1 MSDSATVDVI
11 RQAIDAAPDR
21 RLTFAQYMELALYHP
36 EVGYYSRGRGLGAG
50 GDFATSV
57 HLCANFGETIAI
69 QLAEMWQ
76 TLDRPECFDLVE
88 MGAGQGILA
97 GDVLRALRR
106 DEPGCFAA
114 VQYRIVEKSAS
125 LKRLQQKQLAEFAD
139 KTTWCELGEIGNGAI
154 VGCCLSNEL
163 LDAFPV
169 HRVSFRDGQLQE
181 IYVSYDA
188 DERFC
193 EILDMPSTPA
203 IASYFA
209 DANIDICNRNLAE
222 SASANAPRTSNV
234 RRDYPD
240 GYTTEV
246 NLAAKDWVAQI
257 SRILDRGYVLTI
269 DYGYEI
275 GRASCR
281 ERV

>member
-57 HLCANFGETIAI
+57 HLCADFGETIAI

-114 VQYRIVEKSAS
+114 VQYR
-125 LKRLQQKQLAEFAD
+125 
-139 KTTWCELGEIGNGAI
+139 
-154 VGCCLSNEL
+154 
-163 LDAFPV
+163 
-169 HRVSFRDGQLQE
+169 
-181 IYVSYDA
+181 
-188 DERFC
+188 
-193 EILDMPSTPA
+193 
-203 IASYFA
+203 
-209 DANIDICNRNLAE
+209 
-222 SASANAPRTSNV
+222 
-234 RRDYPD
+234 
-240 GYTTEV
+240 
-246 NLAAKDWVAQI
+246 
-257 SRILDRGYVLTI
+257 DR
-269 DYGYEI
+269 
-275 GRASCR
+275 
-281 ERV
+281 